1 MTGILAPVTSAFGMP
16 LPSKNRLKGSS
27 ATTNS
32 STPPSPSTSTFS
44 SSSLSSPKTPSRLI
58 TSFTPAPVHAPSTPP
73 LSAVS
78 IDSVLSQAKPTSLTS
93 SPTSLD
99 MASPGTS
106 RPASAVLSID
116 TRPSAAILSS
126 AFSSPRSASPSRTI
140 RETMRDSAVE
150 LRNSAR
156 SSMDGTTTT
165 TNGAVVPSSR
175 TSLDSG
181 RTSMSSDW
189 PVHPGEINTI
199 AQLDTLPIGTEV
211 TFRARIETQRPISK
225 VLDFLLLR
233 DQTHSVQG
241 VLARDASNADFITWV
256 RKINPESLVQITGT
270 LKTPPEPIRSA
281 THSNVEVD
289 VVSVHLVNPAQNL
302 PFSNYKP
309 PETLRNRMN
318 ARILDLR
325 HPSNQALFRVRS
337 MVSRIFRNTLE
348 EQGFV
353 EINTPKLQPAAT
365 ESGAAVFAVNYFGR
379 RAFLAQSP
387 QLAKQ
392 EAISA
397 DFGRVFE
404 IGPVFRAENSNTHR
418 HLTEYTGL
426 DLEMAIDTDYHEVIQ
441 FIDMFLK
448 EVFRTVYA
456 SRELEVIRKRW
467 PSGEFKWLE
476 ETPIIPFSE
485 GIQMLRDDGR
495 DVEEEDL
502 STPDEMRLGQLV
514 REKYGT
520 DYYVLDKF
528 PANARPF
535 YTAKDPEDPKWTR
548 SFDIFIRGQEI
559 CSGGQRIHNV
569 DELRANMAAAGMAED
584 GMEDYLTAFELG
596 APPHAGAGLGL
607 ERIVAWM
614 LELGDVRYAS
624 LFHRDPKSLPTKAPG
639 LPHPEA
645 DTTKPHHADS
655 PPPIEKLIA
664 NYGDA
669 TNTSWLDDRFQIWR
683 HSTGAAVGWVQ
694 REKFAMITGDP
705 LCDRSQYTQVIRE
718 FIHYIT
724 VDLRLT
730 PFWMLVSYE
739 VQKILASELRWRSLS
754 CTEEQRVDAD
764 KHNSAQIDGLAA
776 KARRVEREGVKIHE
790 VKPDEDFISRAN
802 PAIEAWKGTR
812 KGKGKQVHLTEVRPW
827 IDQEHRRYFAAEKDG
842 KVISMVVLAKL
853 APRHGWQV
861 KWALDFPGAVNGAI
875 EVLVSFALQNVS
887 GKVTFGAGVSE
898 KLTPGEHVGGIR
910 AKFLSASYRSIV
922 DSLGLRRKASFRSKF
937 GALGEEIYICYP
949 KHGVGLRDLQNVI
962 KFFTD

>member
-1 MTGILAPVTSAFGMP
+1 MTAILVPVASAFGMP
-16 LPSKNRLKGSS
+16 LPSKYRVKGKGSS
-27 ATTNS
+27 ATTS
-32 STPPSPSTSTFS
+32 STSTPS
-44 SSSLSSPKTPSRLI
+44 SSPTTPSPLI
-58 TSFTPAPVHAPSTPP
+58 TSFSPARALSSTPH
-73 LSAVS
+73 SAASVS
-78 IDSVLSQAKPTSLTS
+78 IDSVLSEATASLTSLPTSLE
-93 SPTSLD
+93 
-99 MASPGTS
+99 MASPDTAN
-106 RPASAVLSID
+106 RPASTTTSLSLD

-140 RETMRDSAVE
+140 RENMRDSLDMRA
-150 LRNSAR
+150 SPR
-156 SSMDGTTTT
+156 SSMDGATNT
-165 TNGAVVPSSR
+165 TNGGIVPSSR

-181 RTSMSSDW
+181 RTSISSDW

-241 VLARDASNADFITWV
+241 VLTQDAGNADFIAWV
-256 RKINPESLVQITGT
+256 RKINSESLVQISGV
-270 LKTPPEPIRSA
+270 LKQPPEPVRSA
-281 THSNVEVD
+281 THSGVEVNIE
-289 VVSVHLVNPAQNL
+289 SVHLVNLAQNL

-348 EQGFV
+348 ENGFV

-365 ESGAAVFAVNYFGR
+365 ESGAAVFPVNYFGR

-404 IGPVFRAENSNTHR
+404 VGPVFRAENSNTHR

-426 DLEMAIDTDYHEVIQ
+426 DLEMSIDTDYHEVIE
-441 FIDMFLK
+441 FIDIFLK

-476 ETPIIPFSE
+476 QTPVIPFWE
-485 GIQMLRDDGR
+485 GLQMLRDDGR
-495 DVEEEDL
+495 DVPEEDL
-502 STPDEMRLGQLV
+502 STPDEIRLGQLV
-514 REKYGT
+514 REKYNT

-569 DELRANMAAAGMAED
+569 DELRANIAAAGMTED

-655 PPPIEKLIA
+655 PPPLEKLIA

-683 HSTGAAVGWVQ
+683 HETGAAVGWVQ
-694 REKFAMITGDP
+694 KDKFAMITGDP
-705 LCDRSQYTQVIRE
+705 LCDRSQYTKVIRD
-718 FIHYIT
+718 FIHYVT
-724 VDLRLT
+724 VDKHLT
-730 PFWMLVSYE
+730 PFWMLVSFE
-739 VQKILASELRWRSLS
+739 VQKILAAELRWRSLS

-790 VKPDEDFISRAN
+790 VKADEDFISRAD
-802 PAIEAWKGTR
+802 PAIEEWKNAR
-812 KGKGKQVHLTEVRPW
+812 KGNKGKQVHLTEVRPW

-842 KVISMVVLAKL
+842 KVISMVVLAQL

-875 EVLVSFALQNVS
+875 EVLVSHALSNVT

>member
-16 LPSKNRLKGSS
+16 LPSKYHQKGL
-27 ATTNS
+27 ATTTTNS
-32 STPPSPSTSTFS
+32 SSSPSTPTSISSTPRIP
-44 SSSLSSPKTPSRLI
+44 SPLI
-58 TSFTPAPVHAPSTPP
+58 TSYTPVQALTSSP
-73 LSAVS
+73 LSTIS
-78 IDSVLSQAKPTSLTS
+78 IDSVLSEPTDSLTS
-93 SPTSLD
+93 SLYYTAQ
-99 MASPGTS
+99 MASPDTTH
-106 RPASAVLSID
+106 RPASVATSAASMSVD

-126 AFSSPRSASPSRTI
+126 AFSSPRSVSPSRTI
-140 RETMRDSAVE
+140 RETMNDSGVE
-150 LRNSAR
+150 LPHRDSAR
-156 SSMDGTTTT
+156 SSMDGTTAT
-165 TNGAVVPSSR
+165 TNAIVPSSR

-199 AQLDTLPIGTEV
+199 AQLDTLPFGTEV

-241 VLARDASNADFITWV
+241 VLARDVGNAEFISWV
-256 RKINPESLVQITGT
+256 RKINSESLVQITGT
-270 LKTPPEPIRSA
+270 LKQPPEPIRSA
-281 THSNVEVD
+281 THSRVEVAVD
-289 VVSVHLVNPAQNL
+289 SVHLVNLAQNL

-337 MVSRIFRNTLE
+337 MVTRIFRNTLE
-348 EQGFV
+348 EHGFV

-365 ESGAAVFAVNYFGR
+365 ESGAAVFPVNYFGR

-404 IGPVFRAENSNTHR
+404 VGPVFRAENSNTHR

-426 DLEMAIDTDYHEVIQ
+426 DLEMAIDTDYHEVIS
-441 FIDMFLK
+441 FIDIFLK
-448 EVFRTVYA
+448 EVFRTVYS

-467 PSGEFKWLE
+467 PSKEFKWLE
-476 ETPIIPFSE
+476 ETLILPFSE
-485 GIQMLRDDGR
+485 GLQMLRDDGR
-495 DVEEEDL
+495 EVEVEDL
-502 STPDEMRLGQLV
+502 STPDEMRLGELV
-514 REKYGT
+514 REKYNT

-535 YTAKDPEDPKWTR
+535 YTAKDLEDPTWTR

-569 DELRANMAAAGMAED
+569 EELRANMAEAGMTED

-655 PPPIEKLIA
+655 PPPLEKLIA

-669 TNTSWLDDRFQIWR
+669 TNTSWLDERFQIWR
-683 HSTGAAVGWVQ
+683 HETGAAIGWVQ
-694 REKFAMITGDP
+694 SDKFAMITGDP
-705 LCDRSQYTQVIRE
+705 LCDRSQYPQVIRA
-718 FIHYIT
+718 FINHLT

-730 PFWMLVSYE
+730 PLWMLVSYE
-739 VQKILASELRWRSLS
+739 IQKILASELRWRSLT

-764 KHNSAQIDGLAA
+764 KHNSAQIEGLAA

-790 VKPDEDFISRAN
+790 VKADEDFISRAN
-802 PAIEAWKGTR
+802 PAIEEWKQNR
-812 KGKGKQVHLTEVRPW
+812 KGKQVHLTEVRPW

-842 KVISMVVLAKL
+842 KVMSMVVLAKL

-875 EVLVSFALQNVS
+875 EVLVSFALSNVT

-898 KLTPGEHVGGIR
+898 KLTAGEHVGGLR
-910 AKFLSASYRSIV
+910 AKFLSATYRSII

-949 KHGVGLRDLQNVI
+949 KKGVGLRDLQNVI

>member
-1 MTGILAPVTSAFGMP
+1 MATPETTGRI
-16 LPSKNRLKGSS
+16 
-27 ATTNS
+27 
-32 STPPSPSTSTFS
+32 
-44 SSSLSSPKTPSRLI
+44 
-58 TSFTPAPVHAPSTPP
+58 
-73 LSAVS
+73 
-78 IDSVLSQAKPTSLTS
+78 
-93 SPTSLD
+93 
-99 MASPGTS
+99 
-106 RPASAVLSID
+106 SID
-116 TRPSAAILSS
+116 TNASQNILRS
-126 AFSSPRSASPSRTI
+126 AFSSPRASSPSRI
-140 RETMRDSAVE
+140 NRMRDSAIE
-150 LRNSAR
+150 LQKDSAR
-156 SSMDGTTTT
+156 SSMDGRPD

-181 RTSMSSDW
+181 RTSMSADW
-189 PVHPGEINTI
+189 PIHPGEIN
-199 AQLDTLPIGTEV
+199 AVAELDNLPMGTEV

-241 VLARDASNADFITWV
+241 VLARDADNTDFIAWV

-270 LKTPPEPIRSA
+270 LKQPPEPIRSA
-281 THSNVEVD
+281 THSGVEVD
-289 VVSVHLVNPAQNL
+289 VASVHLVNLAQNL
-302 PFSNYKP
+302 PFNNYKP

-337 MVSRIFRNTLE
+337 LVSRTFRNTLE
-348 EQGFV
+348 EYGFV
-353 EINTPKLQPAAT
+353 EIHTPKLQPAAT
-365 ESGAAVFAVNYFGR
+365 ESGAAVFPVNYFGR

-392 EAISA
+392 QAISA

-404 IGPVFRAENSNTHR
+404 VGPVFRAENSNTHR

-426 DLEMAIDTDYHEVIQ
+426 DLEMAIDTDYHEVIE
-441 FIDMFLK
+441 FIDIFLK
-448 EVFRTVYA
+448 KVFQAVY
-456 SRELEVIRKRW
+456 SSQELEVIRKRW

-485 GIQMLRDDGR
+485 GLQMLRDDGR

-502 STPDEMRLGQLV
+502 STPDEMRLGALV

-535 YTAKDPEDPKWTR
+535 YTAKDTEDPKWTR

-569 DELRANMAAAGMAED
+569 EELRANMAAAGMGED
-584 GMEDYLTAFELG
+584 GMEDYLTAFDLG

-645 DTTKPHHADS
+645 DTTKPHHADA
-655 PPPIEKLIA
+655 PPPVEKLIA

-669 TNTSWLDDRFQIWR
+669 SNTSWLDERFQIWR
-683 HSTGAAVGWVQ
+683 HESGAAIGWVPQ
-694 REKFAMITGDP
+694 EKFAMVTGDP
-705 LCDRSQYTQVIRE
+705 LCDRSQYKEVIHA
-718 FIHYIT
+718 FIHHIT
-724 VDLRLT
+724 VDKRLT
-730 PFWMLVSYE
+730 PVWMLVSYE
-739 VQKILASELRWRSLS
+739 VQKILAAELRWRSLS
-754 CTEEQRVDAD
+754 CTEEQRVDTD

-776 KARRVEREGVKIHE
+776 KARRVEREGVKVHE
-790 VKPDEDFISRAN
+790 VKIDGDFISRAD
-802 PAIEAWKGTR
+802 PAIEEWKRTR
-812 KGKGKQVHLTEVRPW
+812 KGKQVHLTEIRPW
-827 IDQEHRRYFAAEKDG
+827 VDQDHRRYFAAEKDG
-842 KVISMVVLAKL
+842 KVMSMVVLAKL

-875 EVLVSFALQNVS
+875 EVLVSHALSSVT
-887 GKVTFGAGVSE
+887 GKVTFGVGVSE

-910 AKFLSASYRSIV
+910 ARFLAASYRSIV
-922 DSLGLRRKASFRSKF
+922 DSMGLRRKATFRSKF
-937 GALGEEIYICYP
+937 GALGEEVYICYP
-949 KHGVGLRDLQNVI
+949 KHGVGLRDLQQI
-962 KFFTD
+962 IRFFQD

>member
-16 LPSKNRLKGSS
+16 LPSKYRLKGSS
-27 ATTNS
+27 VTTNS
-32 STPPSPSTSTFS
+32 SAPSSPSLSNASTS
-44 SSSLSSPKTPSRLI
+44 SSPKTPSPLA
-58 TSFTPAPVHAPSTPP
+58 TSFTPTPVQALPGTPH
-73 LSAVS
+73 SAVS
-78 IDSVLSQAKPTSLTS
+78 IDSVLSEATPTLTS
-93 SPTSLD
+93 SPTSFT
-99 MASPGTS
+99 MASPDTRS

-126 AFSSPRSASPSRTI
+126 AFSSPRPRSASPSSRN
-140 RETMRDSAVE
+140 MRDSAVE
-150 LRNSAR
+150 LQHKDSAR
-156 SSMDGTTTT
+156 SSMDGNTTA
-165 TNGAVVPSSR
+165 TNGAIVSSSR

-199 AQLDTLPIGTEV
+199 AQLDTLPVGTEV

-241 VLARDASNADFITWV
+241 VLTRDAGNADFITWV

-270 LKTPPEPIRSA
+270 LKHPPEPIRSA
-281 THSNVEVD
+281 THSGVEVD
-289 VVSVHLVNPAQNL
+289 VDSVHLVNPAQNL

-348 EQGFV
+348 ENGFV

-365 ESGAAVFAVNYFGR
+365 ESGAAVFPVNYFGR

-426 DLEMAIDTDYHEVIQ
+426 DIEMAIDTDYHEVIE
-441 FIDMFLK
+441 FIDIFLK

-456 SRELEVIRKRW
+456 SQELEVIRKRW

-485 GIQMLRDDGR
+485 GLQMLRDDGR

-569 DELRANMAAAGMAED
+569 EELRANMAAAGMAED

-624 LFHRDPKSLPTKAPG
+624 LFHRDPKSLPTKLPG

-645 DTTKPHHADS
+645 DTTKPHHADT

-669 TNTSWLDDRFQIWR
+669 TNTSWLDERFQIWR
-683 HSTGAAVGWVQ
+683 HSTGAAIGWVQ
-694 REKFAMITGDP
+694 QNKFAMITGDP
-705 LCDRSQYTQVIRE
+705 LCDRSQYSQVIRD
-718 FIHYIT
+718 FIHHVT

-730 PFWMLVSYE
+730 PFWMLVSFE
-739 VQKILASELRWRSLS
+739 VQKILAAELRFRSLS

-802 PAIEAWKGTR
+802 PAIEEWKHSR
-812 KGKGKQVHLTEVRPW
+812 KGKQVHLTEVRPW

-875 EVLVSFALQNVS
+875 EVLVSFALQNVT

>member
-1 MTGILAPVTSAFGMP
+1 MASPDTTTRPVST
-16 LPSKNRLKGSS
+16 
-27 ATTNS
+27 AT
-32 STPPSPSTSTFS
+32 
-44 SSSLSSPKTPSRLI
+44 SSLSL
-58 TSFTPAPVHAPSTPP
+58 
-73 LSAVS
+73 
-78 IDSVLSQAKPTSLTS
+78 
-93 SPTSLD
+93 
-99 MASPGTS
+99 
-106 RPASAVLSID
+106 D

-126 AFSSPRSASPSRTI
+126 AFSSPRSASPTRTI
-140 RETMRDSAVE
+140 RETIRDT
-150 LRNSAR
+150 LDMQGTPR
-156 SSMDGTTTT
+156 SSIDRATNT
-165 TNGAVVPSSR
+165 TNGVVVPSSR

-181 RTSMSSDW
+181 RTSMSDW
-189 PVHPGEINTI
+189 PVHPGEINTV

-241 VLARDASNADFITWV
+241 VLTLDAGNADFITWV
-256 RKINPESLVQITGT
+256 RKINSESLVQITGT
-270 LKTPPEPIRSA
+270 LKTPPEPVRSA
-281 THSNVEVD
+281 THSGVEVGIE
-289 VVSVHLVNPAQNL
+289 SVHLVNLAQNI

-337 MVSRIFRNTLE
+337 LVSRTFRNTLE

-365 ESGAAVFAVNYFGR
+365 ESGAAVFPVNYFGR

-404 IGPVFRAENSNTHR
+404 VGPVFRAENSNTHR

-426 DLEMAIDTDYHEVIQ
+426 DLEMAIDVDYHEVID
-441 FIDMFLK
+441 FIDIFLK
-448 EVFRTVYA
+448 EVFKAVYS

-476 ETPIIPFSE
+476 QTPVIPFSE
-485 GIQMLRDDGR
+485 GLQMLRDDGR
-495 DVEEEDL
+495 DVPEEDL
-502 STPDEMRLGQLV
+502 STPDEMRLGELV
-514 REKYGT
+514 REKYNT

-535 YTAKDPEDPKWTR
+535 YTAKDPDDPRWTR

-559 CSGGQRIHNV
+559 CSGGQRVHNV
-569 DELRANMAAAGMAED
+569 DELRANMAAAGMTED
-584 GMEDYLTAFELG
+584 GMEDYLVAFELG

-624 LFHRDPKSLPTKAPG
+624 LFHRDPKSLPAKAPG

-683 HSTGAAVGWVQ
+683 HETGAAVGWVQ
-694 REKFAMITGDP
+694 REKFAMVTGDP
-705 LCDRSQYTQVIRE
+705 LCDRNQYPKVIRD
-718 FIHYIT
+718 FIQFVSDQH
-724 VDLRLT
+724 LT
-730 PFWMLVSYE
+730 PFWMLVSAE
-739 VQKILASELRWRSLS
+739 VEKILASELRWRSLS

-776 KARRVEREGVKIHE
+776 KTRRVEREGVKIRE
-790 VKPDEDFISRAN
+790 VKADEDFISRAN
-802 PAIEAWKGTR
+802 PAIEEWQNAR
-812 KGKGKQVHLTEVRPW
+812 KGNKGKQVHLTEVRPW

-842 KVISMVVLAKL
+842 KVMSMVVLAQL

-875 EVLVSFALQNVS
+875 EVLVSYALSNVT

-898 KLTPGEHVGGIR
+898 KLTAGENVGGIR

-962 KFFTD
+962 KFFTE